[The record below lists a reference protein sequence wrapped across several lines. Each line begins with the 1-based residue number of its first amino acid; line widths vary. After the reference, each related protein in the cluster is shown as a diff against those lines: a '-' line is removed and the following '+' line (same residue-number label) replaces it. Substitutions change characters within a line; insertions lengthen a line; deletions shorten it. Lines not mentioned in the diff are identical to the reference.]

1 MYCDPTYSV
10 AHDQNGFVRYNE
22 RNFAW
27 SDQQS
32 LAKAAVRAAERGA
45 SVIISNAQHISI
57 RNLYSKALIETVERR
72 SLVSPDPSK
81 RRTVKEYL
89 ILVEP

>member
-1 MYCDPTYSV
+1 VYCDPTYSV

-32 LAKAAVRAAERGA
+32 LAKAAVRAVTRGA
-45 SVIISNAQHISI
+45 SVIISNAHHTSI
-57 RNLYSKALIETVERR
+57 RDLYPKAFIETVKRR
-72 SLVSPDPSK
+72 SSVSRDPTK
-81 RRTVKEYL
+81 RRVVKEYL
-89 ILVEP
+89 ILIEP